1 MSTPGRTDLY
11 KQHAQEYTA
20 RIKPV
25 LVDVGPANYLAIP
38 GKGPP
43 GGPAFQ
49 AALQALYSMAFTIKM
64 TWKFSGK
71 GDYKVC
77 HLEGIFWNDPANGK
91 KSSKPAKEA
100 WEWKLLIRI
109 PEFITDQQLQDAKK
123 RLEQKKKPPEF
134 NLVNLETISEGKC
147 VQMLHIGPYDQT
159 RKGFEIM
166 RKFASENGV
175 AFHARLHEI
184 YLSDPRRMDPQR
196 LRTILRNP
204 VK

>member
-1 MSTPGRTDLY
+1 MSTTGRTDLY
-11 KQHAQEYTA
+11 KQFAHEYTA

-38 GKGPP
+38 GKGSPE
-43 GGPAFQ
+43 GPAFQ
-49 AALQALYSMAFTIKM
+49 AAIQGLYSMAFTIKM

-77 HLEGIFWNDPANGK
+77 HLEGIFWNQPANGK
-91 KSSKPAKEA
+91 KPSKAAKEA
-100 WEWKLLIRI
+100 MEWKLLIRI

-123 RLEQKKKPPEF
+123 KLEQKKKPPEF
-134 NLVNLETISEGKC
+134 NLVNIETISEGKC
-147 VQMLHIGPYDQT
+147 VQMLHTGPYDQT
-159 RKGFEIM
+159 CEGFEIM
-166 RKFASENGV
+166 RKFASENAL
-175 AFHARLHEI
+175 AFHARIHEI
-184 YLSDPRRMDPQR
+184 YLSDPRRVEPQR